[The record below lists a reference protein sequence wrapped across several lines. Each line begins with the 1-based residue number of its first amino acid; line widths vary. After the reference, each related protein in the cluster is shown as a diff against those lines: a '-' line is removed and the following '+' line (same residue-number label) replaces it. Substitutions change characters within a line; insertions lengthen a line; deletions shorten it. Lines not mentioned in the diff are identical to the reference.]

1 MTRESVTLVQNFLVK
16 HSFLETIKAI
26 DGELK
31 HLEYHQKRYE
41 GVLNSLGIKK
51 VHNLKERLN
60 PPKKGLYRCRVV
72 YSIEELEVEYIPYQ
86 KRQIHKLKLLESNT
100 IEYSRKYADRRELD
114 ALFLQKGE
122 GDDIL
127 IIKDGFVSDTTIA
140 NLAFFNGEHWLTPKT
155 PLLQGT
161 TRARLLEEGKIFE
174 KDVRVE
180 DIYTYKKIALMNA
193 MIDFDIIAEEN
204 IRKIIVR

>member
-1 MTRESVTLVQNFLVK
+1 MTRESVTLVQNYLVK

-41 GVLNSLGIKK
+41 GVLNSLDKKK
-51 VHNLKERLN
+51 VDNLKELLN

-72 YSIEELEVEYIPYQ
+72 YSIENVEVEYIPYK
-86 KRQIHKLKLLESNT
+86 KRQIHKLKLVESNT
-100 IEYSRKYADRRELD
+100 IEYSKKYADRREID
-114 ALFLQKGE
+114 ALLLQKGE

-127 IIKDGFVSDTTIA
+127 IIKDGFVSDTSIA
-140 NLAFFNGEHWLTPKT
+140 NIAFYDGAYWFTPKT

-161 TRARLLEEGKIFE
+161 TRDRLLENGKIFE
-174 KDVRVE
+174 KDIRVE

-193 MIDFDIIAEEN
+193 MIDFDIITEEN

>member
-1 MTRESVTLVQNFLVK
+1 VK

-26 DGELK
+26 DGEIK

-51 VHNLKERLN
+51 VHKLKEQLN
-60 PPKKGLYRCRVV
+60 PPKKGLYRCRVI
-72 YSIEELEVEYIPYQ
+72 YSIKNIEIEYIPYQ
-86 KRQIHKLKLLESNT
+86 KRQIQKLKLIESNT
-100 IEYSRKYADRRELD
+100 IEYTKKYADRRELD
-114 ALFLQKGE
+114 ALFLEKGE

-127 IIKDGFVSDTTIA
+127 IIKDGFVSDTSIA
-140 NLAFFNGEHWLTPKT
+140 NLAFYDGEYWFTPKI

-161 TRARLLEEGKIFE
+161 TRARLLENGKIFE
-174 KDVRVE
+174 KDIRAE

-204 IRKIIVR
+204 IRNIIVR

>member
-1 MTRESVTLVQNFLVK
+1 VTRESVTLVQNFLVK

-51 VHNLKERLN
+51 VYNLKELLD
-60 PPKKGLYRCRVV
+60 PPQKGLYRCRVIYTTEDV
-72 YSIEELEVEYIPYQ
+72 EVEYIPYQ
-86 KRQIHKLKLLESNT
+86 KRQIHKLKLVESDT
-100 IEYSRKYADRRELD
+100 IEYSKKYADRRELD
-114 ALFLQKGE
+114 SLFLLKGE
-122 GDDIL
+122 GDEIL
-127 IIKDGFVSDTTIA
+127 IIKDGFVSDTSIA
-140 NLAFFNGEHWLTPKT
+140 NIAFHDGEYWFTPKT

-161 TRARLLEEGKIFE
+161 TRARLLEEGRIFE
-174 KDVRVE
+174 KDIRVE

>member
-1 MTRESVTLVQNFLVK
+1 MK

-26 DGELK
+26 DGEVK
-31 HLEYHQKRYE
+31 YLEYHQKRYE
-41 GVLNSLGIKK
+41 SVLNSLGIKQ
-51 VHNLKERLN
+51 VHNLKELLN
-60 PPKKGLYRCRVV
+60 PPKKGFYRCRVV
-72 YSIEELEVEYIPYQ
+72 YSIENVKVEYIPYK
-86 KRQIHKLKLLESNT
+86 KRQIHQLKLLESNT

-127 IIKDGFVSDTTIA
+127 IIKNGFVSDTSIA

-174 KDVRVE
+174 KDIRVE

>member
-1 MTRESVTLVQNFLVK
+1 MK

-26 DGELK
+26 DGEVK

-41 GVLNSLGIKK
+41 GVVNSLGVKQVYK
-51 VHNLKERLN
+51 LKELLH

-72 YSIEELEVEYIPYQ
+72 YSRDDLEVEYIPYQ
-86 KRQIHKLKLLESNT
+86 KRQIQKLKLVKSDT
-100 IEYSRKYADRRELD
+100 IEYSKKYVDRRELD
-114 ALFLQKGE
+114 SLFAQKGE

-127 IIKDGFVSDTTIA
+127 IIKNGFVTDTSIA
-140 NLAFFNGEHWLTPKT
+140 NLAFYDGEHWLTPKR

-161 TRARLLEEGKIFE
+161 TRARLLENCKIFE
-174 KDVRVE
+174 KDIRVE